1 MQCMKCAK
9 ATVQCSALAQ
19 KCANFKIGVS
29 KTGDA
34 NHFWV
39 EKCLGPAMFSFSF
52 GLLVLKYRLKKVVPN
67 SLFLVVFCRD
77 LQIVILK
84 YFICQFIRKLIL
96 MSTN

>member
-39 EKCLGPAMFSFSF
+39 EKCLGPAMFSFIF
-52 GLLVLKYRLKKVVPN
+52 GLLVLKYRLTKFFVFG
-67 SLFLVVFCRD
+67 SFLQR
-77 LQIVILK
+77 LAN
-84 YFICQFIRKLIL
+84 R
-96 MSTN
+96 

>member
-1 MQCMKCAK
+1 MQCMKRAK

-39 EKCLGPAMFSFSF
+39 EKCLGPDMFSF
-52 GLLVLKYRLKKVVPN
+52 
-67 SLFLVVFCRD
+67 
-77 LQIVILK
+77 
-84 YFICQFIRKLIL
+84 
-96 MSTN
+96 